1 LNDSGARS
9 TENPIKGLGEVV
21 LRVKDID
28 TMQAFYEDV
37 IGLELLQRFGNTHA
51 FFRIADGYGGHTQ
64 IVALFAESVAPQ
76 LEFLSRANLDVSQT
90 TLHHFALEIPLAAYQ
105 AQKDR
110 LEARGL
116 AVRTMTHPWIG
127 WRSIYVADPEG
138 NVVELVC
145 YDRSVLHTTDAM

>member
-1 LNDSGARS
+1 MSESGARGA
-9 TENPIKGLGEVV
+9 ENPIKGLGEVV

-28 TMQAFYEDV
+28 KMQAFYQEV

-51 FFRIADGYGGHTQ
+51 FLKIADGYGGHTQ

-76 LEFLSRANLDVSQT
+76 LEFLSRASTDVSQT
-90 TLHHFALEIPLAAYQ
+90 TLHHFALAIPLAAYA

-110 LEARGL
+110 LEALGL

-145 YDRSVLHTTDAM
+145 YDRSILHTTDTM